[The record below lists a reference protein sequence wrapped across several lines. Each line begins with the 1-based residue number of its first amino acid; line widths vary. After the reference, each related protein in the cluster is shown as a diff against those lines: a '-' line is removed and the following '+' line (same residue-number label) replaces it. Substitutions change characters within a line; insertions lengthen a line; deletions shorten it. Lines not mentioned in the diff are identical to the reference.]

1 MFKNKLNWT
10 DFKLE
15 IRNTNWSNE
24 LFKNK
29 LNIFWREIME
39 TKLVDNQHIW
49 LLFRLQWNDNQFVTI
64 GKLQKLNKEDKN
76 YLFDFV
82 INNMID
88 KSEYY
93 KEQLIK
99 SMVFSYSIKRGRAKD
114 KITFEN
120 NSNLQYQNFQHHK
133 LPITINPLEYGILID
148 QLDNKYTLQVNK
160 TSVAIITK
168 EGNVNKVKIFR
179 EGILIYEYRDIFI
192 DFTSFVRHLDNKQ
205 FTFKNNKL
213 ILLTIDKSTK
223 FLKALLPNNN
233 LSRKFL
239 TFDIETLIK
248 DNVHVPYCVCWYN
261 GESSKS
267 YFIHKFI
274 NRKEIITQAIK
285 DIMVKKYDNYKIYI
299 HNLSGF
305 DGIFLLKILAEL
317 GVVKPI
323 IHNEKIISIIFKMNG
338 YVVTFKDSRQL
349 LIASLFKLGLAFGVK
364 ILKSI
369 FPHLFVN

>member
-1 MFKNKLNWT
+1 
-10 DFKLE
+10 
-15 IRNTNWSNE
+15 
-24 LFKNK
+24 
-29 LNIFWREIME
+29 
-39 TKLVDNQHIW
+39 
-49 LLFRLQWNDNQFVTI
+49 
-64 GKLQKLNKEDKN
+64 
-76 YLFDFV
+76 
-82 INNMID
+82 MID

-133 LPITINPLEYGILID
+133 LPITMNPLEYGILID

-223 FLKALLPNNN
+223 FIKALLPNNN
-233 LSRKFL
+233 LSTKFL

-248 DNVHVPYCVCWYN
+248 DNVHVPYCVC
-261 GESSKS
+261 
-267 YFIHKFI
+267 
-274 NRKEIITQAIK
+274 
-285 DIMVKKYDNYKIYI
+285 
-299 HNLSGF
+299 
-305 DGIFLLKILAEL
+305 
-317 GVVKPI
+317 
-323 IHNEKIISIIFKMNG
+323 
-338 YVVTFKDSRQL
+338 
-349 LIASLFKLGLAFGVK
+349 
-364 ILKSI
+364 
-369 FPHLFVN
+369 